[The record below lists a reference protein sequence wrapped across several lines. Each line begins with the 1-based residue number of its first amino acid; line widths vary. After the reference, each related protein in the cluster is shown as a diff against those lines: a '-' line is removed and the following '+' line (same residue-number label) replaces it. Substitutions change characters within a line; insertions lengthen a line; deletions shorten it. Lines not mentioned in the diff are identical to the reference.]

1 MRQNL
6 FTSAFS
12 TPGNAFFFCMFSFS
26 SEFGRKFITFFTHLK
41 TRRAHS
47 MGWIGAFKNV
57 CIICIAIVSYPDYLI
72 KKRHGRSVDLRIMHT
87 HRERERKN
95 RKKYNSIL
103 SKLFNF
109 AASASL
115 FHSHQPLC
123 IALHRCSMLHSITE
137 NKIYAF
143 ALWRWN
149 CRLGLSSRHML
160 DAPMK
165 MVTWNRRVPQFFFV
179 VHQLYCN
186 YVAYAF
192 TWFQFLC
199 WLCSTHGRRHGT
211 TRHSTAHR
219 CRVWVSW
226 WCRVFQA
233 FCANE

>member
-1 MRQNL
+1 MRQKVI
-6 FTSAFS
+6 TSAFS
-12 TPGNAFFFCMFSFS
+12 TQEMRFFCMFSFS
-26 SEFGRKFITFFTHLK
+26 SEFGGKFITFFIHLK
-41 TRRAHS
+41 IRRAHS
-47 MGWIGAFKNV
+47 MGWISVFKNV

-87 HRERERKN
+87 HRERKRERKN
-95 RKKYNSIL
+95 RKNNSIL

-160 DAPMK
+160 DAPIENGDVK
-165 MVTWNRRVPQFFFV
+165 QTRTTVVFFFFRSSII
-179 VHQLYCN
+179 L
-186 YVAYAF
+186 
-192 TWFQFLC
+192 
-199 WLCSTHGRRHGT
+199 
-211 TRHSTAHR
+211 
-219 CRVWVSW
+219 
-226 WCRVFQA
+226 
-233 FCANE
+233 